1 MDMLRRFSRIASL
14 DPMLCRSG
22 TAPFSREESGMIG
35 TTEIIVIVVVILVLF
50 GASAIPKFAR
60 SLGEAKKE
68 FTKAMKDSE
77 TSQVESSGKD
87 DGKKDSKS

>member
-1 MDMLRRFSRIASL
+1 
-14 DPMLCRSG
+14 
-22 TAPFSREESGMIG
+22 MIG

-68 FTKAMKDSE
+68 FTKAMKDGE
-77 TSQVESSGKD
+77 ASQTESSGKD
-87 DGKKDSKS
+87 DGKKESKS